1 MEWAWPWLTT
11 LGEAVLQLFTQPFY
25 YIAVILIAL
34 IYHRQLLQE
43 RRLFHVR
50 LQSSITQTIRALLGG
65 IVIGIIVSVISI
77 FLGAHL
83 TLASVICI
91 WAATLILALFRIR
104 YLCFAYAAG
113 LLGVV
118 QFGLNLA
125 SGWQPAGWL
134 GSVTEALRALDMPA
148 LLVLAALLHLGEAML
163 VRLQGVSMAS
173 PLLFEGKR
181 GKLVGGYQ
189 LQHFWPIPML
199 ILVPVTGSGAELA
212 WSPLLNAG
220 GGYMLMALPILLGF
234 GEVTQS
240 MLPGQKV
247 QISAKR
253 LLLYGT
259 GLLVLSL
266 LAAWWSPLMVVAA
279 LAAFIGH
286 EILVWYSG
294 FEEQHRSPV
303 FVHPVHG
310 LKVLGIIPDSPAA
323 ELGIEAGET
332 LYKVNGVMVDSPE
345 ELHRALRMNPAF
357 CKLEVRNHQG
367 ESKFMQRAIYEGE
380 HHQLGVLMA
389 PVNHE
394 AWAVQLRPL
403 TLFHI
408 ITLKLFARRKNSRN
422 DEAPLA
428 LPAPAPAVNEQGSVE
443 M

>member
-11 LGEAVLQLFTQPFY
+11 LGEALLQLFTQPFY

-65 IVIGIIVSVISI
+65 IVIGVIVSVISI
-77 FLGAHL
+77 FLGTHL
-83 TLASVICI
+83 TFASVICI

-125 SGWQPAGWL
+125 SGWQPEGWL

-163 VRLQGVSMAS
+163 VRLQGVTMAS

-199 ILVPVTGSGAELA
+199 IMVPVTGGGAELA

-286 EILVWYSG
+286 EFLVWYSG

-303 FVHPVHG
+303 YVHPVHG

-332 LYKVNGVMVDSPE
+332 LYKVNGVMVGSPK

-389 PVNHE
+389 PDSHE

-408 ITLKLFARRKNSRN
+408 ITLKLFARRKNNHN
-422 DEAPLA
+422 DDAPLA
-428 LPAPAPAVNEQGSVE
+428 LPAPAVNEQGSVE

>member
-11 LGEAVLQLFTQPFY
+11 LGEALLQLFIQPFY

-34 IYHRQLLQE
+34 VYHRQLLQE
-43 RRLFHVR
+43 RKLFHVR
-50 LQSSITQTIRALLGG
+50 LQSSITQTIRAVLGG
-65 IVIGIIVSVISI
+65 IVIGVMVSIVSL

-83 TLASVICI
+83 TLSSLICI
-91 WAATLILALFRIR
+91 WAATLFLALFRIR

-113 LLGVV
+113 LLGVL
-118 QFGLNLA
+118 QFGLNMA
-125 SGWQPAGWL
+125 SGWQPAGWI

-148 LLVLAALLHLGEAML
+148 LLVLAAVLHIGEALM
-163 VRLQGVSMAS
+163 VRMQGVSMAS

-189 LQHFWPIPML
+189 LQHFWPIPLL
-199 ILVPVTGSGAELA
+199 ILVPVTGGAELPWTA
-212 WSPLLNAG
+212 LISG
-220 GGYMLMALPILLGF
+220 GNGYMLVALPIMLGF

-240 MLPGQKV
+240 MLPGKKV

-266 LAAWWSPLMVVAA
+266 LAAWWSPLLVVAA

-286 EILVWYSG
+286 EFLVWYSG
-294 FEEQHRSPV
+294 FEEQNRSPL
-303 FVHPVHG
+303 FVHPEHG
-310 LKVLGIIPDSPAA
+310 LKVLGVIPDSPAE

-332 LYKVNGVMVDSPE
+332 LYKVNGVLVHSPE
-345 ELHRALRMNPAF
+345 QLHRALRMNPAF

-389 PVNHE
+389 PDDHE
-394 AWAVQLRPL
+394 AWALRLRPL

-408 ITLKLFARRKNSRN
+408 VSLKLFARRRKEQL
-422 DEAPLA
+422 DVEAPLA
-428 LPAPAPAVNEQGSVE
+428 LPPAPAGEQRSVE

>member
-11 LGEAVLQLFTQPFY
+11 LGEALLQLFTQPFY

-65 IVIGIIVSVISI
+65 IVIGVIVSVISI

-125 SGWQPAGWL
+125 SGWQPEGWL

-148 LLVLAALLHLGEAML
+148 LLILAALLHLGEAML
-163 VRLQGVSMAS
+163 IRLQGVTMAS

-199 ILVPVTGSGAELA
+199 IMVPVTGGGAELA

-286 EILVWYSG
+286 EFLVWYSG

-303 FVHPVHG
+303 YVHPVHG

-332 LYKVNGVMVDSPE
+332 LYKVNGVMVDSPK

-389 PVNHE
+389 PDNHE

-408 ITLKLFARRKNSRN
+408 ITLKLFARRKNNHN
-422 DEAPLA
+422 DAAPLA
-428 LPAPAPAVNEQGSVE
+428 LPAPGVNEQGSVE

>member
-11 LGEAVLQLFTQPFY
+11 LGEALLQLFTQPFY

-65 IVIGIIVSVISI
+65 IVIGVIVSVVSI

-91 WAATLILALFRIR
+91 WAATLVLALFRIR

-118 QFGLNLA
+118 QFGLNVA
-125 SGWQPAGWL
+125 SGWQPEGWL

-189 LQHFWPIPML
+189 LQHFWPVPLL

-212 WSPLLNAG
+212 WNPLLNAG

-253 LLLYGT
+253 LLFYGT

-286 EILVWYSG
+286 EFLVWYSG

-310 LKVLGIIPDSPAA
+310 LKVLGVIPDSPAE

-332 LYKVNGVMVDSPE
+332 LYKVNGVMVHSPE

-389 PVNHE
+389 PDNHE

-408 ITLKLFARRKNSRN
+408 ITLKLFARRKNNRN

-428 LPAPAPAVNEQGSVE
+428 LPAPAVNEQGSIE

>member
-11 LGEAVLQLFTQPFY
+11 LGEALLQLFTQPFY

-65 IVIGIIVSVISI
+65 IVIGASVSVVSI
-77 FLGAHL
+77 FLGTHL

-91 WAATLILALFRIR
+91 WVATLVLALFRIR

-118 QFGLNLA
+118 QFGLNVA
-125 SGWQPAGWL
+125 SGWQPEGWL

-189 LQHFWPIPML
+189 LQHFWPVPLL
-199 ILVPVTGSGAELA
+199 ILVPITGSGAELA
-212 WSPLLNAG
+212 WNPLLNAG

-253 LLLYGT
+253 LLFYGT

-286 EILVWYSG
+286 EFLVWYSG

-310 LKVLGIIPDSPAA
+310 LKVLGVIPDSPAA

-332 LYKVNGVMVDSPE
+332 LYKVNGVMVHSPE
-345 ELHRALRMNPAF
+345 DLHRALRMNPAF

-389 PVNHE
+389 PDNHE

-408 ITLKLFARRKNSRN
+408 ITLKLFARRKNNRN

-428 LPAPAPAVNEQGSVE
+428 LPAPAVNEQGSIE

>member
-11 LGEAVLQLFTQPFY
+11 LGEALLQLFTQPFY

-65 IVIGIIVSVISI
+65 IVIGVIVSVISI

-125 SGWQPAGWL
+125 SGWQPEGWL

-163 VRLQGVSMAS
+163 VRLQGVTMAS

-199 ILVPVTGSGAELA
+199 IMVPITGGGAELA

-286 EILVWYSG
+286 EFLVWYSG

-303 FVHPVHG
+303 YVHPVHG

-332 LYKVNGVMVDSPE
+332 LYKVNGVMVDSPK

-389 PVNHE
+389 PDTHE

-408 ITLKLFARRKNSRN
+408 ITLKLFARRKNNRN
-422 DEAPLA
+422 DDAPLA
-428 LPAPAPAVNEQGSVE
+428 LPAPAVNEQGSVE

>member
-65 IVIGIIVSVISI
+65 IVIGVIVSVVSI

-83 TLASVICI
+83 TLASIICI

-125 SGWQPAGWL
+125 SGWQPAGWI
-134 GSVTEALRALDMPA
+134 GSVTEALRALDVPA
-148 LLVLAALLHLGEAML
+148 LLVLAALLHLGEALL

-199 ILVPVTGSGAELA
+199 IMVPVTGSGAELA

-220 GGYMLMALPILLGF
+220 DGYMLMALPILLGF

-253 LLLYGT
+253 LLLYGS

-286 EILVWYSG
+286 EFLVWYSG

-303 FVHPVHG
+303 YVHPVHG

-389 PVNHE
+389 PDSHD

-408 ITLKLFARRKNSRN
+408 ITLKLFARRKNN
-422 DEAPLA
+422 HNTDAPLA
-428 LPAPAPAVNEQGSVE
+428 LPAPGVNEQGSVE

>member
-11 LGEAVLQLFTQPFY
+11 LGEALLQLFTQPFY

-65 IVIGIIVSVISI
+65 IVIGVIVSVISI

-118 QFGLNLA
+118 QFGLNLG
-125 SGWQPAGWL
+125 SGWQPEGWI

-199 ILVPVTGSGAELA
+199 IMVPVTGGGAELA

-220 GGYMLMALPILLGF
+220 GSYMLMALPILLGF

-279 LAAFIGH
+279 LAAFVGH
-286 EILVWYSG
+286 EFLVWYSG

-303 FVHPVHG
+303 YVHPVHG

-389 PVNHE
+389 PVSHE

-408 ITLKLFARRKNSRN
+408 ITLKLFARRKNN
-422 DEAPLA
+422 HNKDAPLA
-428 LPAPAPAVNEQGSVE
+428 LPAPGVNEQGSVE
-443 M
+443 I

>member
-199 ILVPVTGSGAELA
+199 IMVPVTGSGAELA

-286 EILVWYSG
+286 EFLVWYSG

-408 ITLKLFARRKNSRN
+408 ITLKLFARRKNNHN
-422 DEAPLA
+422 DDTPLA
-428 LPAPAPAVNEQGSVE
+428 LPAPAVKEQGSVE

>member
-11 LGEAVLQLFTQPFY
+11 LGEALLQLFIQPFY
-25 YIAVILIAL
+25 YIAVILVAL
-34 IYHRQLLQE
+34 VYHRQLLQE
-43 RRLFHVR
+43 RKLFHVR
-50 LQSSITQTIRALLGG
+50 LQSSITQTIRTVLGG
-65 IVIGIIVSVISI
+65 ILLGVIVSIVSL

-83 TLASVICI
+83 TLSSVICI
-91 WAATLILALFRIR
+91 WVATVLLALFRIR

-125 SGWQPAGWL
+125 SNWQPSGWL
-134 GSVTEALRALDMPA
+134 GSSTEAIRALDIPA

-163 VRLQGVSMAS
+163 LRMQGVAMAS

-189 LQHFWPIPML
+189 LLHFWPVPLL

-212 WSPLLNAG
+212 WNPLMNAG
-220 GGYMLMALPILLGF
+220 NGYMLAALPIMLGF

-253 LLLYGT
+253 LLIYGT
-259 GLLVLSL
+259 SLLGLSL
-266 LAAWWSPLMVVAA
+266 LAAWWSPFMVVAA

-286 EILVWYSG
+286 ELLVWYSS

-303 FVHPVHG
+303 FVHPEHG
-310 LKVLGIIPDSPAA
+310 LKVLGVIPDSPAA

-332 LYKVNGVMVDSPE
+332 IYKANGVMVHSPE
-345 ELHRALRMNPAF
+345 ELHRALRMNSAF

-380 HHQLGVLMA
+380 HHQLGIIMA
-389 PVNHE
+389 PDNHE
-394 AWAVQLRPL
+394 AWAVQLRQHS
-403 TLFHI
+403 LFHI
-408 ITLKLFARRKNSRN
+408 LSLKIFARRKGQRS
-422 DEAPLA
+422 EGAPLA
-428 LPAPAPAVNEQGSVE
+428 LPAPTTGESSSVE

>member
-11 LGEAVLQLFTQPFY
+11 LGEALLQLFTQPFY

-125 SGWQPAGWL
+125 SGWQPEGWL

-266 LAAWWSPLMVVAA
+266 LAAWWSPFMLVAA

-286 EILVWYSG
+286 EFLVWYSG

-303 FVHPVHG
+303 YVHPVHG

-332 LYKVNGVMVDSPE
+332 LYKVNGVRVDSPE

-389 PVNHE
+389 PVSHE

-408 ITLKLFARRKNSRN
+408 ITLKLFARRKNNHN
-422 DEAPLA
+422 DESPLA
-428 LPAPAPAVNEQGSVE
+428 LPAPGMNEQGTVE

>member
-11 LGEAVLQLFTQPFY
+11 LGEALLQLFTQPFY

-65 IVIGIIVSVISI
+65 IVIGVIVSVVSI

-91 WAATLILALFRIR
+91 WAATLVLALFRIR

-118 QFGLNLA
+118 QFGLNVA
-125 SGWQPAGWL
+125 SGWQPEGWL

-163 VRLQGVSMAS
+163 VRLQGVTMAS

-189 LQHFWPIPML
+189 LQHFWPVPLL

-212 WSPLLNAG
+212 WNPLLNAG

-253 LLLYGT
+253 LLFYGT

-286 EILVWYSG
+286 EFLVWYSG

-310 LKVLGIIPDSPAA
+310 LKVLGVIPDSPAE

-332 LYKVNGVMVDSPE
+332 LYKVNGVMVHSPE

-389 PVNHE
+389 PDNHE

-408 ITLKLFARRKNSRN
+408 ITLKLFARRKNNRN

-428 LPAPAPAVNEQGSVE
+428 LPAPAVNEQGSIE

>member
-11 LGEAVLQLFTQPFY
+11 LGEALLQLFTQPFY

-65 IVIGIIVSVISI
+65 IVIGVIASVVSI

-83 TLASVICI
+83 TLGSVICI
-91 WAATLILALFRIR
+91 WAATLFLSLFRIR

-113 LLGVV
+113 LLGVL

-125 SGWQPAGWL
+125 SGWQPTGWL
-134 GSVTEALRALDMPA
+134 GSVTEALRALDIPA

-163 VRLQGVSMAS
+163 VRLQGVTMAS

-189 LQHFWPIPML
+189 LQHFWPIPLL

-212 WSPLLNAG
+212 WSPLLSAG
-220 GGYMLMALPILLGF
+220 NGYMLFALPIMLGF

-259 GLLVLSL
+259 SLLVLSL

-286 EILVWYSG
+286 EFLVWYSG

-303 FVHPVHG
+303 FVHPAHG

-332 LYKVNGVMVDSPE
+332 LYKVNGVLVHSPE

-380 HHQLGVLMA
+380 HHQLGVIMA
-389 PVNHE
+389 PDNHE
-394 AWAVQLRPL
+394 VWAVQLRPL
-403 TLFHI
+403 SLVHL
-408 ITLKLFARRKNSRN
+408 ITLKLFARRKNNRN

-428 LPAPAPAVNEQGSVE
+428 LPAPAVNEQGSVE

>member
-50 LQSSITQTIRALLGG
+50 LQSSITQTIRAVLGG

-77 FLGAHL
+77 FIGAHL

-125 SGWQPAGWL
+125 SGWQPEGWL
-134 GSVTEALRALDMPA
+134 GSITEALRALDMPA

-286 EILVWYSG
+286 EFLVWYSG

-303 FVHPVHG
+303 YVHPVHG

-345 ELHRALRMNPAF
+345 ALHRALRMNPAF

-394 AWAVQLRPL
+394 TWAVQLRPL
-403 TLFHI
+403 KLFHI
-408 ITLKLFARRKNSRN
+408 ITLKLFARRKNNHN
-422 DEAPLA
+422 DDAPLA
-428 LPAPAPAVNEQGSVE
+428 LPAPSVNEQGSVE

>member
-125 SGWQPAGWL
+125 SGWQPEGWL
-134 GSVTEALRALDMPA
+134 GSITDVLRALDMPA

-199 ILVPVTGSGAELA
+199 IMVPVTGSGAELA

-286 EILVWYSG
+286 EFLVWYSG

-303 FVHPVHG
+303 YVHPVHG

-345 ELHRALRMNPAF
+345 ALHRALRMNPAF

-394 AWAVQLRPL
+394 TWAVQLRPL

-408 ITLKLFARRKNSRN
+408 ITLKLFARRKNNHN
-422 DEAPLA
+422 DDAPLA
-428 LPAPAPAVNEQGSVE
+428 LPAPNVNEQGSVE